1 MGSGDVVRLDQLV
14 PGGDLLD
21 LQLLGSN
28 CGRVFLGS
36 GDVGG
41 VSLGGSSRP
50 ATAWRRWWRSVPG
63 QEGCKLAGQ
72 CGHHTRLVAL

>member
-41 VSLGGSSRP
+41 VSLGGIFS
-50 ATAWRRWWRSVPG
+50 A
-63 QEGCKLAGQ
+63 CNCLAEM
-72 CGHHTRLVAL
+72 VA